1 MTRVEALDL
10 RHLPEHLI
18 VLGAGFVSLL
28 ADVRFYHNV
37 NADLLAFFKT

>member
-10 RHLPEHLI
+10 GHLPEHLI

-28 ADVRFYHNV
+28 AEVR
-37 NADLLAFFKT
+37 L